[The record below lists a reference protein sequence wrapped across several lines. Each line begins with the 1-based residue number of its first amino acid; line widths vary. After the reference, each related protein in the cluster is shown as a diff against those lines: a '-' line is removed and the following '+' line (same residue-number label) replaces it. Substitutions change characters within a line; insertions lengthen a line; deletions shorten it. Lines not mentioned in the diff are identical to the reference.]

1 MRSSVLLTVC
11 ASFALVTTTTT
22 LAQNSTYLAIGD
34 SVGFGITTTASYTQ
48 TSNGDRG
55 YVSLYADYLA
65 TQNSGIRPAVVNA
78 SIYGDSTSSY
88 FDTSNAARALNTNYT
103 STISQNTFVM
113 NAITQAAAASRPVTT
128 VTVSLGANDLLSII
142 QQPGFAGL
150 PAATQFATLQGA
162 FGGIVT
168 NLTAFYSGLRTALPT
183 ANIIA
188 VGYYDPFA
196 ILPGNPNPALTAGVI
211 QQLNETIRNI
221 SQAVG
226 ARYVDTYTP
235 FLGNEAT
242 LTNMLLDP
250 SIVPNVHPTG
260 AGYSVIANQIIPAP
274 GAGALVLLS
283 TLAITRRRRVA

>member
-1 MRSSVLLTVC
+1 MRSNVLLTVC
-11 ASFALVTTTTT
+11 ASFALASTT

-48 TSNGDRG
+48 LSTGDRG

-65 TQNSGIRPAVVNA
+65 TQNAGIRPTVVNA

-88 FDTSNAARALNTNYT
+88 FDTSNTARALNTNYT

-142 QQPGFAGL
+142 QQPGFAAL
-150 PAATQFATLQGA
+150 PPATQFATLQGA

-168 NLTAFYSGLRTALPT
+168 NLTTFYAGLRAALPT

-196 ILPGNPNPALTAGVI
+196 VLPGNPNPAL
-211 QQLNETIRNI
+211 
-221 SQAVG
+221 
-226 ARYVDTYTP
+226 
-235 FLGNEAT
+235 
-242 LTNMLLDP
+242 
-250 SIVPNVHPTG
+250 
-260 AGYSVIANQIIPAP
+260 IPADF
-274 GAGALVLLS
+274 AFLKEAVREAMD
-283 TLAITRRRRVA
+283 T

>member
-11 ASFALVTTTTT
+11 SSFALATTNT

-150 PAATQFATLQGA
+150 PAATQFATLQAA

-226 ARYVDTYTP
+226 ARFVDTYTP